1 MGFNRVSRNE
11 KRQLK
16 HSSIRKKVLG
26 TSERPRL
33 VVYKSAKNI
42 YAQLVNDAEQRTL
55 TGVSSLSPTLR
66 GEVAKAESKV
76 QAAELVG
83 KAIAEKAKELKI
95 ETVVFDRGGYLYHG
109 RVKALADGARAGGLK
124 F

>member
-11 KRQLK
+11 KRRLK

-55 TGVSSLSPTLR
+55 TGVSSLSPNLR
-66 GEVAKAESKV
+66 SEVAKVESKI

-83 KAIAEKAKELKI
+83 KAIAEKAKELQI